1 MPNADTFNEAVRAD
15 IRQSGLTLAG
25 AADKAKVSL
34 RQFHRYIRG
43 EGKLGIMP
51 LETVA
56 ELRKEGVMSRD
67 TAAKY
72 LEVIKTEIRFKKE
85 KGRGNRRT
93 LTIKNLLHR
102 L

>member
-1 MPNADTFNEAVRAD
+1 MPNADTFTEALRSD
-15 IRQSGLTLAG
+15 IKQNGLTVAG
-25 AADKAKVSL
+25 AADRAKVSR
-34 RQFHRYIRG
+34 RQFYRHIQG
-43 EGKLGIMP
+43 ETKQGIMP

-56 ELRKEGVMSRD
+56 ELRKEGIMSRE

-72 LEVIKTEIRFKKE
+72 LEVIKAEIRLKKK

-93 LTIKNLLHR
+93 LTVKNLLHR